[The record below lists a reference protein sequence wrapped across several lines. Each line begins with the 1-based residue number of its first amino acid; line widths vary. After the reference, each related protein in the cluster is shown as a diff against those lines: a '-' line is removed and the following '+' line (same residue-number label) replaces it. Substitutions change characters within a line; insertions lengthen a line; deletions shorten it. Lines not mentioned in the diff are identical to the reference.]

1 MLSSQPIKVSQPKLV
16 LGNYPPSPDTVA
28 SKSVPGPDMAQEPV
42 SGSWSL
48 VDSFRCCALC
58 SRLPLDWDCTSLPQ
72 YEYES
77 LVRDI

>member
-28 SKSVPGPDMAQEPV
+28 SKSVPRPDLAQEPL

-48 VDSFRCCALC
+48 VDSYRYNVLFWPALGPAPGPAC
-58 SRLPLDWDCTSLPQ
+58 ELTRL
-72 YEYES
+72 
-77 LVRDI
+77 

>member
-28 SKSVPGPDMAQEPV
+28 SKSVPGPDLAQEPV

-48 VDSFRCCALC
+48 VDSFRCCALLWPAL
-58 SRLPLDWDCTSLPQ
+58 LPEPLF
-72 YEYES
+72 Y
-77 LVRDI
+77 VAM